1 MLNFE
6 NEQLTNFE
14 KVKSCLNKRRL
25 DMKLGSQ
32 SEHLDSKM
40 HLIVMS
46 GNPHNFE
53 SIVNISKSFAKFSG
67 YTEEFLLKSKIH

>member
-1 MLNFE
+1 
-6 NEQLTNFE
+6 
-14 KVKSCLNKRRL
+14 
-25 DMKLGSQ
+25 MKLGSQ